1 MTNSSHRH
9 MNNKLTHQFH
19 TLDSGLRLV
28 TVPMPN
34 TRAATIF
41 VLVGTGS
48 KYETKDISG
57 ISHFLEHMMFKG
69 TAKRPGTLDIAKEL
83 ESIGAEYNAFTHKE
97 FTGYYAKASAEKIDI
112 IMDVVFDIF
121 LNSKL
126 DEKEIAV
133 EKGVIVEE
141 LNMYKDNPARY
152 VGTLF
157 EKLLYG
163 DQPAGWDIGGE
174 TETVVK
180 LEKKNFV
187 DYFNTHYIAKNTV
200 VIIAGNIN
208 PEDVK
213 TKTEKYFSN
222 IRNGEP
228 VTKLPVKEF
237 QENPQTLIHWKETD
251 QAHFVLGLRAFNMFD
266 ERKYALSLLT
276 NILGGGMASRLFS
289 EVREKRGLAYY
300 ISADMTTYTD
310 SGYLEISAGV
320 NKNKADEAL
329 EVVLDEL
336 RKLKNKGITADEL
349 QRSKDQVKGALALFL
364 EHSDNIASSYGNSV
378 LFENKVLTPEEKL
391 DKINKVT
398 IDEVN
403 LIAKDIIN
411 NNLSLALI
419 GPFKEE
425 EQFKKILKL

>member
-1 MTNSSHRH
+1 MKKTFN
-9 MNNKLTHQFH
+9 HQFH
-19 TLDSGLRLV
+19 TFDSGLRLV

-34 TRAATIF
+34 TKAATVF

-97 FTGYYAKASAEKIDI
+97 FTGYYAKSSAEKIDV

-126 DEKEIAV
+126 DGKEIAV

-174 TETVVK
+174 AETVVK
-180 LEKKNFV
+180 LERKNFV

-200 VIIAGNIN
+200 VVVAGNVN
-208 PEDVK
+208 PDDIK
-213 TKTEKYFSN
+213 TKTEKYFGN

-228 VTKLPVKEF
+228 VTKLPVKES
-237 QENPQTLIHWKETD
+237 QSGPKTLVHWKETD

-266 ERKYALSLLT
+266 ERKYALSLT
-276 NILGGGMASRLFS
+276 ANILGGGMSSRLFS

-300 ISADMTTYTD
+300 VSADTTLYTD

-320 NKNKADEAL
+320 NKNKVHEAL
-329 EVVLDEL
+329 EVVMEEL
-336 RKLKNKGITADEL
+336 RKLKDKGVTPDEL
-349 QRSKDQVKGALALFL
+349 QRSKDQVKGSLSLFL
-364 EHSDNIASSYGNSV
+364 EHSDNIANSYASSV

-391 DKINKVT
+391 DKINRVT
-398 IDEVN
+398 VDEVSQ
-403 LIAKDIIN
+403 IAKDIVN
-411 NNLSLALI
+411 DNLNFALI
-419 GPFKEE
+419 GPFKDSEP
-425 EQFKKILKL
+425 FDKILKL

>member
-1 MTNSSHRH
+1 

-34 TRAATIF
+34 TRAATVF
-41 VLVGTGS
+41 VLAGTGS
-48 KYETKDISG
+48 KYETKDING

-97 FTGYYAKASAEKIDI
+97 FTGYYAKASAEKIDV

-121 LNSKL
+121 LNSRL

-174 TETVVK
+174 AETVVK
-180 LEKKNFV
+180 LERKNLV

-222 IRNGEP
+222 IRDGEL

-237 QENPQTLIHWKETD
+237 QENPQALIHWKETD

-266 ERKYALSLLT
+266 ERKYALGLMA
-276 NILGGGMASRLFS
+276 NIFGGGMASRLFS

-300 ISADMTTYTD
+300 ISADMTAYTD
-310 SGYLEISAGV
+310 SGYLEIGAGV

-329 EVVLDEL
+329 EIVLDEL
-336 RKLKNKGITADEL
+336 RKLKDKGIAADEL
-349 QRSKDQVKGALALFL
+349 QRSKDQIKGAMALFL
-364 EHSDNIASSYGNSV
+364 EHSDNIANSYANSV

>member
-1 MTNSSHRH
+1 MD
-9 MNNKLTHQFH
+9 NKLTHQFH

-34 TRAATIF
+34 TRAATVF
-41 VLVGTGS
+41 VLAGTGS
-48 KYETKDISG
+48 KYETKEING

-97 FTGYYAKASAEKIDI
+97 FTGYYAKASAEKIDVI
-112 IMDVVFDIF
+112 LDVVFDIF

-126 DEKEIAV
+126 DEKEIAI

-174 TETVVK
+174 AETVVK
-180 LEKKNFV
+180 LERKNFV

-200 VIIAGNIN
+200 VVVAGNID

-213 TKTEKYFSN
+213 AKTERYFSN
-222 IRNGEP
+222 IRNGEL
-228 VTKLPVKEF
+228 VAKLPVTES
-237 QENPQTLIHWKETD
+237 QTNPQILVHWKETD
-251 QAHFVLGLRAFNMFD
+251 QAHFILGLRTFNMFD
-266 ERKYALSLLT
+266 ERKYPLSLMA
-276 NILGGGMASRLFS
+276 NIFGGGMASRLFS
-289 EVREKRGLAYY
+289 EVRERRGLAYY
-300 ISADMTTYTD
+300 ISADMTGYTD

-329 EVVLDEL
+329 EIVLDEL
-336 RKLKNKGITADEL
+336 RKLKDGGITADEL

-364 EHSDNIASSYGNSV
+364 EHSDNIASSYANSV

-398 IDEVN
+398 VDEVN

-411 NNLSLALI
+411 NNLNFALI
-419 GPFKEE
+419 GPFKED
-425 EQFKKILKL
+425 EQFKKILKI